1 MKAIN
6 ALGKSEGVTVDFTA
20 DRIYRV
26 PADVSPVSVFDQISM
41 RQSQLEA
48 SLIALTAD
56 SDLLDV
62 LTRPTLESYLWG
74 CEVASREIGEL
85 TRIMFD
91 MMQRQSDAEALDLLQ
106 QIRTQAK
113 QGAAV
118 LPRSTLARLDSLMG
132 RGCRAKEGSVP
143 AWASG
148 RGEVQA

>member
-1 MKAIN
+1 MKTIK
-6 ALGKSEGVTVDFTA
+6 ALGKPGWVTMDFTA

-26 PADVSPVSVFDQISM
+26 PADVSPVSIFDQISM

-91 MMQRQSDAEALDLLQ
+91 MMQSDAEALDLLH

-113 QGAAV
+113 QGTAV

-143 AWASG
+143 ARASG

>member
-6 ALGKSEGVTVDFTA
+6 ALGKPEGVTMDFTA

-85 TRIMFD
+85 TRIMFN
-91 MMQRQSDAEALDLLQ
+91 MMQSDAEALDLLQ

-113 QGAAV
+113 QGTAV

-132 RGCRAKEGSVP
+132 RGCRAKEGPVP
-143 AWASG
+143 ARASG